1 MYGSPVITP
10 RDEKLELLLM
20 NNGWLS
26 QHEQEYLFWEQ
37 RTTMRGTPR
46 ATAKLIKEA
55 PESLFQFF
63 LDRCSQLQATGT
75 IGLLD
80 FCNAQ
85 RWELLE

>member
-1 MYGSPVITP
+1 
-10 RDEKLELLLM
+10 
-20 NNGWLS
+20 
-26 QHEQEYLFWEQ
+26 
-37 RTTMRGTPR
+37 MRGTPR

-75 IGLLD
+75 IGLPD

-85 RWELLE
+85 RHLRHIKLSIWLNSVTWLGWKMGMGSSMKPK